1 METITNMT
9 EYDSKF
15 SEEIPRYINEANFIF
30 DKDSYDRYY
39 PKGDYDSDG
48 YDYGGYDYGGDY
60 GGGDY
65 GGGGDVGSGGGGFRN
80 LDDYDDE
87 IYGDSKMTNYIYDRF
102 NDDINIDKSYKNIY
116 DNFYVGNYIGFKDIS
131 NLNEYI
137 NHDLYELYLLCF
149 LF

>member
-1 METITNMT
+1 M
-9 EYDSKF
+9 
-15 SEEIPRYINEANFIF
+15 
-30 DKDSYDRYY
+30 
-39 PKGDYDSDG
+39 
-48 YDYGGYDYGGDY
+48 
-60 GGGDY
+60 
-65 GGGGDVGSGGGGFRN
+65 
-80 LDDYDDE
+80 DDYDDE

-137 NHDLYELYLLCF
+137 NHDLYESYLLCF

>member
-1 METITNMT
+1 M
-9 EYDSKF
+9 D
-15 SEEIPRYINEANFIF
+15 
-30 DKDSYDRYY
+30 
-39 PKGDYDSDG
+39 DYD
-48 YDYGGYDYGGDY
+48 
-60 GGGDY
+60 
-65 GGGGDVGSGGGGFRN
+65 
-80 LDDYDDE
+80 DDE

-137 NHDLYELYLLCF
+137 NHDLYESYLLCF

>member
-1 METITNMT
+1 
-9 EYDSKF
+9 
-15 SEEIPRYINEANFIF
+15 
-30 DKDSYDRYY
+30 
-39 PKGDYDSDG
+39 
-48 YDYGGYDYGGDY
+48 
-60 GGGDY
+60 
-65 GGGGDVGSGGGGFRN
+65 
-80 LDDYDDE
+80 LDDYDDDE

-137 NHDLYELYLLCF
+137 NHDLYESYLLCF